1 MLVARSRPIQVLI
14 PALDVSA
21 PLVELGLAANR
32 QVEVP
37 KTTTVVGWF
46 GLGPTPG
53 QLGSA
58 VLLGHVDSLTGPGV
72 FFRLKELMPGDL
84 VRVKLAD
91 GVVTRF
97 VVERVVQYTKTSFPD
112 RLVYGSRGNQS
123 LNLVT
128 CGGAF
133 DHATGHYLA
142 NIVVFTKFV
151 SATKRPT

>member
-1 MLVARSRPIQVLI
+1 
-14 PALDVSA
+14 VSA
-21 PLVELGLAANR
+21 PIVELGLTANR
-32 QVEVP
+32 HVQVP
-37 KTTTVVGWF
+37 KSTTAAGWY

-72 FFRLKELMPGDL
+72 FFRLKELVPGDQ
-84 VRVKLAD
+84 VRVTLAD
-91 GVVTRF
+91 GVVARF
-97 VVERVVQYTKTSFPD
+97 VVQRVVQYTKSSFPD
-112 RLVYGSRGNQS
+112 RLVYGLRGSQS

-142 NIVVFTKFV
+142 NIVVFTTFV
-151 SATKRPT
+151 SATKRPA